1 MLEIFTIK
9 FKSVKPE
16 VIDLAKK
23 INVLFVCAAGMS
35 SSLLEV
41 KTREAA
47 KKKGIDLKLRAIPV
61 SEFYKYDIAGL
72 DCILLAPQVRH
83 KLKEV
88 KRRASEYDIPVGSID
103 FQTYGLVDGERTL
116 RTILSLVGQ

>member
-1 MLEIFTIK
+1 MT
-9 FKSVKPE
+9 
-16 VIDLAKK
+16 KK

-47 KKKGIDLKLRAIPV
+47 EKRGIDLELRAIPV
-61 SEFYKYDIAGL
+61 SEFYKYDITGL

-88 KRRASEYDIPVGSID
+88 KKRASEYGIPVGSID
-103 FQTYGLVDGERTL
+103 FRTYGLVDGERTL
-116 RTILSLVGQ
+116 DTILGLVGDKE